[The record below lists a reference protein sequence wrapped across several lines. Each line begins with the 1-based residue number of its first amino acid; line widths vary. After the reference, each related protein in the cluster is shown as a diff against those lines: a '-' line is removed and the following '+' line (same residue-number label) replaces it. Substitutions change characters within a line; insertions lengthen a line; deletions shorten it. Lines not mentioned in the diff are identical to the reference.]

1 MPPPDAY
8 ARKLTPGLE
17 VILKNRSQ
25 QRVSGCFAAL
35 STIDTTSGGS
45 MKTKSEKAKMLAGE
59 LYRSTDPEL
68 VADAERAQ
76 RLTAQYNAAPS
87 EATEAR
93 MALLHRLC
101 GSIGDGAV
109 IRPIFFCDY
118 GYNIQLG
125 RNAFINFNCVFL
137 DCAPIEIGD
146 NLQMGPA
153 VQLYTAAHPLEAD
166 VRRSGLEYARPIRIG
181 NDVWIGG
188 GAIILPGVTI
198 GDRSVIGAGS
208 VVVRDVPAAK
218 VVAGNPARIIRAL
231 DGRNDMEV

>member
-1 MPPPDAY
+1 
-8 ARKLTPGLE
+8 
-17 VILKNRSQ
+17 
-25 QRVSGCFAAL
+25 
-35 STIDTTSGGS
+35 
-45 MKTKSEKAKMLAGE
+45 MLAGE
-59 LYRSTDPEL
+59 LYRSADPEL

-76 RLTAQYNAAPS
+76 RLLAQYNATS
-87 EATEAR
+87 GEAAEVR
-93 MALLHRLC
+93 MALLRQLC
-101 GSIGDGAV
+101 RSVGEGTV
-109 IRPIFFCDY
+109 IRPLFACDY
-118 GYNIQLG
+118 GYNIRLG
-125 RNAFINFNCVFL
+125 RNTFINFNCVFL

-153 VQLYTAAHPLEAD
+153 VQIYTAAHPLEAD

-181 NDVWIGG
+181 HDVWIGG

-231 DGRNDMEV
+231 DDRKNMEV

>member
-1 MPPPDAY
+1 
-8 ARKLTPGLE
+8 
-17 VILKNRSQ
+17 
-25 QRVSGCFAAL
+25 
-35 STIDTTSGGS
+35 
-45 MKTKSEKAKMLAGE
+45 MLAGE
-59 LYRSTDPEL
+59 LYRSADPEL
-68 VADAERAQ
+68 VADTRRAQ
-76 RLTAQYNAAPS
+76 HVLTRYNATS
-87 EATEAR
+87 DEETGKRVTLLRELLGSFGDAT
-93 MALLHRLC
+93 
-101 GSIGDGAV
+101 V
-109 IRPIFFCDY
+109 IRPLFACDY
-118 GYNIQLG
+118 GYNIRLG

-153 VQLYTAAHPLEAD
+153 AQLYTAAHPLETD

-218 VVAGNPARIIRAL
+218 VVAGNPARILRDL
-231 DGRNDMEV
+231 EGSKDPV